1 MWEHSFRDKT
11 AERRLFRARAITLGL
26 FIFIMLCGL
35 AWRMSYLQIE
45 LHEKYKNLS
54 ENNRVQLRPLAPNR
68 GLIYDRN
75 GVLLAENIPSYSL
88 TIVAERVRD
97 LDQTLTFLNDLIEI
111 SERDRE
117 QFDKRLK
124 FRRRPFE
131 PVVLR
136 YRLSEEEIA
145 KVLVNRF
152 YLPGVDVE
160 AQLVR
165 HYPNGNAFA
174 HVLGYVGRINE
185 KDQALLDTDPD
196 VKRRYSATQYIGKTG
211 VERRYEEDL
220 HGEVGYQKVETNA
233 RGRILSV
240 IEQQDPI
247 PGKDLTLHLD
257 ARLQKLAEKEM
268 TGRRGAV
275 VAIEVAT
282 GGIVAL
288 YSNPAFDPNS
298 FVTGISHKDYSDLR
312 DDPDQPLFDRATRGQ
327 YPPAST
333 LKPFIGLAALNAG
346 TTNWNDSIR
355 DQGWYKLD
363 NDERLYRDWKRG
375 GHGRVDLETAVVESC
390 DTYFYDVAVRTGI
403 DGLTPFLAQFG
414 FGRDMTLDVISALP
428 GLLPDRDWKKAHRR
442 GSWYA
447 GDTVNLGIG
456 QGFMLTT
463 PLQLATATA
472 VLANRGKW
480 QIPRLIYAHNEV
492 EDVIEHGDIPDI
504 QLRNP
509 DNWNRMFNAMAN
521 VVSGQHGTA
530 RRLLSNMQFPMAAK
544 TGTAQVVGIKQDEE
558 YDSEALRERLRDHAL
573 FISFAPVDNPQ
584 IAIAVI
590 VENGESAG
598 KTAGPIAQS
607 IINEYLGGAE
617 G

>member
-1 MWEHSFRDKT
+1 MWEHSFRDKI

-26 FIFIMLCGL
+26 FIFFLLCGL

-75 GVLLAENIPSYSL
+75 GILLAENIPSYSL
-88 TIVAERVRD
+88 TIVAERVKD
-97 LDQTLTFLNDLIEI
+97 LDQTLIFLNDLIEI

-117 QFDKRLK
+117 QFDKRLN

-165 HYPNGNAFA
+165 YYPNGNSFA

-185 KDQALLDTDPD
+185 KDQALLDTDAD

-211 VERRYEEDL
+211 IERRYEEDL

-240 IEQQDPI
+240 IEQQDPV

-257 ARLQKLAEKEM
+257 ARLQKLAEREM

-275 VAIEVAT
+275 VAIEVDT

-355 DQGWYKLD
+355 DQGWYKLE
-363 NDERLYRDWKRG
+363 NDERLYRDWKKG

-403 DGLTPFLAQFG
+403 DGITPFLAQFG

-428 GLLPDRDWKKAHRR
+428 GLLPDREWKKAHRR

-456 QGFMLTT
+456 QGFMLVT

-480 QIPRLIYAHNEV
+480 QIPRLIYAHNEI
-492 EDVIEHGDIPDI
+492 EDIIKHGDIPDI

-509 DNWNRMFNAMAN
+509 DNWNRMFKAMAN
-521 VVSGQHGTA
+521 VINSQHGTA
-530 RRLLSNMQFPMAAK
+530 RRLLGNMQFPMAAK

-573 FISFAPVDNPQ
+573 FISFAPVDKPQ

>member
-1 MWEHSFRDKT
+1 
-11 AERRLFRARAITLGL
+11 
-26 FIFIMLCGL
+26 MLCGL

-257 ARLQKLAEKEM
+257 ARLQTLAEKEM

-288 YSNPAFDPNS
+288 YSNPTFDPNS

-375 GHGRVDLETAVVESC
+375 GHGRVDLERAVVESC

-403 DGLTPFLAQFG
+403 DGITPFLAQFG

-521 VVSGQHGTA
+521 VISGQHGTA

-573 FISFAPVDNPQ
+573 FIAFAPVDNPQ

>member
-88 TIVAERVRD
+88 TLVAERVKD
-97 LDQTLTFLNDLIEI
+97 LDKTLIFLNDLIEI

-185 KDQALLDTDPD
+185 KDQALLDTDTE

-211 VERRYEEDL
+211 IERRYEEDL

-257 ARLQKLAEKEM
+257 ARLQKLAENEM

-346 TTNWNDSIR
+346 TTNWTNSIR

-375 GHGRVDLETAVVESC
+375 GHGRVDLERAVVESC

-403 DGLTPFLAQFG
+403 DGITPFLAQFG

-504 QLRNP
+504 QLRSP

-558 YDSEALRERLRDHAL
+558 YDSDALRERLRDHAL
-573 FISFAPVDNPQ
+573 FIAFAPVDNPQ

-598 KTAGPIAQS
+598 KTAGPVAQI

>member
-288 YSNPAFDPNS
+288 YSNPAFLS
-298 FVTGISHKDYSDLR
+298 
-312 DDPDQPLFDRATRGQ
+312 
-327 YPPAST
+327 
-333 LKPFIGLAALNAG
+333 
-346 TTNWNDSIR
+346 
-355 DQGWYKLD
+355 
-363 NDERLYRDWKRG
+363 
-375 GHGRVDLETAVVESC
+375 
-390 DTYFYDVAVRTGI
+390 
-403 DGLTPFLAQFG
+403 
-414 FGRDMTLDVISALP
+414 
-428 GLLPDRDWKKAHRR
+428 
-442 GSWYA
+442 
-447 GDTVNLGIG
+447 
-456 QGFMLTT
+456 
-463 PLQLATATA
+463 
-472 VLANRGKW
+472 
-480 QIPRLIYAHNEV
+480 LIH
-492 EDVIEHGDIPDI
+492 I
-504 QLRNP
+504 
-509 DNWNRMFNAMAN
+509 
-521 VVSGQHGTA
+521 
-530 RRLLSNMQFPMAAK
+530 
-544 TGTAQVVGIKQDEE
+544 
-558 YDSEALRERLRDHAL
+558 
-573 FISFAPVDNPQ
+573 
-584 IAIAVI
+584 
-590 VENGESAG
+590 
-598 KTAGPIAQS
+598 
-607 IINEYLGGAE
+607 
-617 G
+617 

>member
-268 TGRRGAV
+268 IGRRGAV

-375 GHGRVDLETAVVESC
+375 GHGRVDLERAVVESC

-403 DGLTPFLAQFG
+403 DGITPFLAQFG

-573 FISFAPVDNPQ
+573 FIAFAPVDNPQ